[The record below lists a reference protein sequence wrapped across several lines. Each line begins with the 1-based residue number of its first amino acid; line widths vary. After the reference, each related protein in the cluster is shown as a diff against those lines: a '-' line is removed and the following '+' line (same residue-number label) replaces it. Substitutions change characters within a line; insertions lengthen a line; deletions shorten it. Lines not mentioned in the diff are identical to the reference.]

1 MGWGPLIPINSVFFQ
16 TANLL
21 GLLCF
26 IQLDMMYLRMVRICS
41 DIFFVLFGIFTLY
54 IGLDAII
61 WNLLFVVVDT
71 VYLIPLVKQRMPIKL
86 SKQEE
91 AFYKTVKKYLTKF
104 QFKML
109 IDNGEERKYHVC
121 GSQICL
127 EGNPC
132 DEIILIFRIPEGK
145 SVVLYKNKK
154 KIMTVQEG
162 SFIGHIEFISKA
174 TGDTYTHQNSNV
186 SETSVSNT
194 KWNISWVVEN
204 TGDENTVIDWEDEIY
219 DSDLDSESDYDPDSI
234 LCFKWDF
241 KRMKTLF
248 GDKEHGRIF
257 ENGMYSLWLK
267 SVSEYILR
275 QSMEIYEQKV
285 MKSEYKRRLSIL
297 SPQSSIKG
305 LKTNKNLDISSSSS
319 STSEIKDDTRSNK
332 QIVMKKIQS
341 GKDGNLFTPKMNKFR
356 NSPQVHSENHFTFL
370 GSLTKPKDKK
380 NAKHERKKLYVKHDY
395 IKSDSQPV
403 SVVMSPALH
412 TPELRGDPEYIAK
425 SKSQFKQVKKS
436 ILQGKKNPKLR
447 VDRKLSSHIIDQKWV
462 GLKGV
467 KKIHKEIV
475 NEPGASRNDSNS
487 NFNS

>member
-194 KWNISWVVEN
+194 KWNIS
-204 TGDENTVIDWEDEIY
+204 
-219 DSDLDSESDYDPDSI
+219 
-234 LCFKWDF
+234 
-241 KRMKTLF
+241 
-248 GDKEHGRIF
+248 
-257 ENGMYSLWLK
+257 
-267 SVSEYILR
+267 
-275 QSMEIYEQKV
+275 
-285 MKSEYKRRLSIL
+285 
-297 SPQSSIKG
+297 
-305 LKTNKNLDISSSSS
+305 
-319 STSEIKDDTRSNK
+319 
-332 QIVMKKIQS
+332 
-341 GKDGNLFTPKMNKFR
+341 
-356 NSPQVHSENHFTFL
+356 
-370 GSLTKPKDKK
+370 
-380 NAKHERKKLYVKHDY
+380 
-395 IKSDSQPV
+395 
-403 SVVMSPALH
+403 
-412 TPELRGDPEYIAK
+412 
-425 SKSQFKQVKKS
+425 
-436 ILQGKKNPKLR
+436 
-447 VDRKLSSHIIDQKWV
+447 
-462 GLKGV
+462 
-467 KKIHKEIV
+467 
-475 NEPGASRNDSNS
+475 
-487 NFNS
+487 